1 MHSSIPGK
9 PFAKRKSATMFAP
22 DDLDELLER
31 VNDEQSFITFIQAL
45 GADFTRERTMNE
57 PLSPYGRGA
66 LGWEN
71 GSVDAFLE
79 AAGAWAIDSS
89 RQVAADVAS
98 ANVWQRCASILLAGK
113 FYE

>member
-1 MHSSIPGK
+1 MSGS
-9 PFAKRKSATMFAP
+9 

-31 VNDEQSFITFIQAL
+31 VNDEQSFIAFIQAL
-45 GADFTRERTMNE
+45 GADFALERTMNE
-57 PLSPYGRGA
+57 PLSPYGLGA

-71 GSVDAFLE
+71 GSVDAFFE

-89 RQVAADVAS
+89 RQVGADVAS